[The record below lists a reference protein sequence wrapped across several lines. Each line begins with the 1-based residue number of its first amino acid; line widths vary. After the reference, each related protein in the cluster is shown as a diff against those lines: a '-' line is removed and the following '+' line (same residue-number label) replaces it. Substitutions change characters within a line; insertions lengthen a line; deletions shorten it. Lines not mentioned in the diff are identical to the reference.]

1 MALKMAITGQ
11 HWENC
16 ATGVKSSYRPI
27 SRPPPPP
34 PLWATNQRRVR
45 SGPMM
50 TIPICAPRLCS
61 CLLLP
66 DCSGVGWGV
75 WVAGGSKLH
84 PFSSGSVVKTPFYA
98 LASLKLSFT
107 QSASPPIFQNV
118 VVPGQSLAA
127 GKVPAHG
134 CSELN

>member
-1 MALKMAITGQ
+1 MTLLDLPHGKTQINESQKFNATDRAANTGDDA
-11 HWENC
+11 EN
-16 ATGVKSSYRPI
+16 TNERDSS
-27 SRPPPPP
+27 
-34 PLWATNQRRVR
+34 
-45 SGPMM
+45 
-50 TIPICAPRLCS
+50 
-61 CLLLP
+61 
-66 DCSGVGWGV
+66 
-75 WVAGGSKLH
+75 H

>member
-1 MALKMAITGQ
+1 ML
-11 HWENC
+11 
-16 ATGVKSSYRPI
+16 V
-27 SRPPPPP
+27 PPGM
-34 PLWATNQRRVR
+34 RE
-45 SGPMM
+45 S
-50 TIPICAPRLCS
+50 
-61 CLLLP
+61 
-66 DCSGVGWGV
+66 
-75 WVAGGSKLH
+75 VAMFVLH